1 MKVKIAQSCIIT
13 NVVLISHWSRTE
25 WQMKPDRFK
34 GSSTQR
40 EWQIPRERLITI
52 LQHWLFL
59 LPGISFSYSLHCL
72 LKKNI
77 LEWRLGP
84 ALFLTREGKAAPGS
98 PAVACFSSTGTLILI
113 MYALERSD
121 SSAPTQPTARREEV
135 GVLKGGVVCLITRQ
149 RASRIFRCTE
159 FYVQTILYFQ
169 SFDP

>member
-1 MKVKIAQSCIIT
+1 MKVKIAQSCIIA
-13 NVVLISHWSRTE
+13 NIVLISCGFHTD
-25 WQMKPDRFK
+25 QFK
-34 GSSTQR
+34 GSSTQW
-40 EWQIPRERLITI
+40 EWQIHRERLITV
-52 LQHWLFL
+52 LYHWLFL

-77 LEWRLGP
+77 LEWRPGP

-98 PAVACFSSTGTLILI
+98 WAVTCFSSTGTLILI
-113 MYALERSD
+113 MYSLERSD
-121 SSAPTQPTARREEV
+121 SSAPTQPTARREEA
-135 GVLKGGVVCLITRQ
+135 GVLKGGVACLITRQ